1 MNNRYEL
8 HKSIMSISTLF
19 GLFLFSCS
27 SKTETNINDHY
38 VAPYQMKIGFGSCLK
53 QNKDMPIF
61 EAIKSDSFDL
71 FLMLGDN
78 VYGDSQTEDLKEL
91 KSAYKKQKENFNNMG
106 LNLPFEA
113 IWDDH
118 DYGLNDGGK
127 NYPFKEQAKELFL
140 DFWDIPLDDVRRS
153 RKGLYYDL
161 LKSADEKDVHIIF
174 LDTRTFRD
182 KLMPTDDRGA
192 PGKER
197 YIPNLDRSLTMLGED
212 QWNWL
217 RKKLAEPSD
226 YKIIVTSIQFL
237 AIGHGWE
244 SWNNLPHERE
254 RLMNMIDNSGLD
266 NIVVLSGDRHRGGLY
281 QLKTNNG
288 KTITE
293 ITSSSLNSAFPN
305 AEEAGPL
312 RIGGTFVDENYGALY
327 IHTTENTITASLKNI
342 RGEIVRSLLVEN

>member
-1 MNNRYEL
+1 MP
-8 HKSIMSISTLF
+8 ISTLV

-113 IWDDH
+113 IWDVH

-244 SWNNLPHERE
+244 SWDNLPHERE

-288 KTITE
+288 KIITE

-327 IHTTENTITASLKNI
+327 IHTTENKMTASLKNI

>member
-1 MNNRYEL
+1 
-8 HKSIMSISTLF
+8 
-19 GLFLFSCS
+19 
-27 SKTETNINDHY
+27 
-38 VAPYQMKIGFGSCLK
+38 
-53 QNKDMPIF
+53 MPIF

-127 NYPFKEQAKELFL
+127 NYPLKEQAKELFL

-244 SWNNLPHERE
+244 SWNNLPFERE

-288 KTITE
+288 KIITE

>member
-1 MNNRYEL
+1 MNNKHDFY
-8 HKSIMSISTLF
+8 KCIMSISTLV

-305 AEEAGPL
+305 AEETGPL

-327 IHTTENTITASLKNI
+327 IHTTENTMTASLKNI

>member
-1 MNNRYEL
+1 M
-8 HKSIMSISTLF
+8 
-19 GLFLFSCS
+19 
-27 SKTETNINDHY
+27 
-38 VAPYQMKIGFGSCLK
+38 
-53 QNKDMPIF
+53 
-61 EAIKSDSFDL
+61 
-71 FLMLGDN
+71 
-78 VYGDSQTEDLKEL
+78 
-91 KSAYKKQKENFNNMG
+91 
-106 LNLPFEA
+106 
-113 IWDDH
+113 
-118 DYGLNDGGK
+118 
-127 NYPFKEQAKELFL
+127 
-140 DFWDIPLDDVRRS
+140 RRS

-161 LKSADEKDVHIIF
+161 LKNADEKDVHIIF

-327 IHTTENTITASLKNI
+327 IHTTENKMTASLKNI
-342 RGEIVRSLLVEN
+342 RGEIVRSLLVED

>member
-1 MNNRYEL
+1 MNNKHDFY
-8 HKSIMSISTLF
+8 KCIMSISTLV

-197 YIPNLDRSLTMLGED
+197 YIPNLDRSLTMLGEN

-244 SWNNLPHERE
+244 SWDNLPHERE

-305 AEEAGPL
+305 SEEAGPL

>member
-1 MNNRYEL
+1 MP
-8 HKSIMSISTLF
+8 ISTLV

-61 EAIKSDSFDL
+61 EAIKSDSFDI

-161 LKSADEKDVHIIF
+161 LKSADEKDIHIIF

>member
-1 MNNRYEL
+1 MP
-8 HKSIMSISTLF
+8 ISTLV

-161 LKSADEKDVHIIF
+161 LKSADEKDIHIIF

-182 KLMPTDDRGA
+182 KLMPTDDRGV

-244 SWNNLPHERE
+244 SWDNLPHERE

-327 IHTTENTITASLKNI
+327 IHTTENKMTASLKNI

>member
-1 MNNRYEL
+1 MNNKHDSY
-8 HKSIMSISTLF
+8 KCIMPISTLV

-327 IHTTENTITASLKNI
+327 IHTNENTITASLKNI

>member
-1 MNNRYEL
+1 MNNKHDFY
-8 HKSIMSISTLF
+8 KCIMSISTLV

-61 EAIKSDSFDL
+61 EAIKSDSFDI

-327 IHTTENTITASLKNI
+327 IHTTENKMTASLKNI
-342 RGEIVRSLLVEN
+342 RGEIVRSLLVED

>member
-1 MNNRYEL
+1 
-8 HKSIMSISTLF
+8 MSISTLV

-61 EAIKSDSFDL
+61 EAIKSDGFDL

-161 LKSADEKDVHIIF
+161 LKSADEKDIHIIF

-327 IHTTENTITASLKNI
+327 IHTTENTMTASLKNI

>member
-1 MNNRYEL
+1 MNNKHDFY
-8 HKSIMSISTLF
+8 KCIISISTLV

-27 SKTETNINDHY
+27 SKTETNNNDHY

-91 KSAYKKQKENFNNMG
+91 KSAYKKQKQNFNNMG

>member
-1 MNNRYEL
+1 MNNKHDFY
-8 HKSIMSISTLF
+8 KCIMSISTLV

-161 LKSADEKDVHIIF
+161 LKSADEKDTHIIF
-174 LDTRTFRD
+174 LDTTTFRD

-288 KTITE
+288 KIITE

-305 AEEAGPL
+305 SEEAGPL

-327 IHTTENTITASLKNI
+327 IHTTENKMTASLKNI
-342 RGEIVRSLLVEN
+342 RGEIVRSLLVED

>member
-1 MNNRYEL
+1 MNNSSEFYNR
-8 HKSIMSISTLF
+8 KKFMISIVA
-19 GLFLFSCS
+19 LFLISCA
-27 SKTETNINDHY
+27 TQNETKMNQY
-38 VAPYQMKIGFGSCLK
+38 TVGPYDMKIGFGSCLK
-53 QNKDMPIF
+53 QNKAMPIF
-61 EAIKSDSFDL
+61 EAIKADSFDL
-71 FLMLGDN
+71 FLMIGDN
-78 VYGDSQTEDLKEL
+78 VYGDSESEDLREL
-91 KSAYKKQKENFNNMG
+91 RSAYKKQKDNFKNMN
-106 LNLPFEA
+106 LNFSFEA

-161 LKSADEKDVHIIF
+161 LKNADEKDVHIIF

-197 YIPNLDRSLTMLGED
+197 YIPNLDRSLTMLGEN

>member
-1 MNNRYEL
+1 MNNKHDFY
-8 HKSIMSISTLF
+8 KCIMSISTLV

-161 LKSADEKDVHIIF
+161 LKSADEKDIHIIF

-182 KLMPTDDRGA
+182 KLMPTDDRGV

-244 SWNNLPHERE
+244 SWNNLPHERD

-342 RGEIVRSLLVEN
+342 RGEIVRSLLVED

>member
-1 MNNRYEL
+1 
-8 HKSIMSISTLF
+8 MSISTLV

-161 LKSADEKDVHIIF
+161 LKSADEKDIHIIF

-244 SWNNLPHERE
+244 SWDNLPHERE

-327 IHTTENTITASLKNI
+327 IHTTENTMTASLKNI

>member
-1 MNNRYEL
+1 MNNKHDFY
-8 HKSIMSISTLF
+8 KCIMSISTLV

-61 EAIKSDSFDL
+61 EAIKSDSFDI

-244 SWNNLPHERE
+244 SWDNLPHERE

-288 KTITE
+288 KIITE

-305 AEEAGPL
+305 SEEAGPL

-327 IHTTENTITASLKNI
+327 IHTTENTVTASLKNI

>member
-1 MNNRYEL
+1 MNNKHDFY
-8 HKSIMSISTLF
+8 KCIMSISTLV

-161 LKSADEKDVHIIF
+161 LKSADEKDIHIIF

-244 SWNNLPHERE
+244 SWDNLPHERE

-288 KTITE
+288 KIITE

-305 AEEAGPL
+305 SEEAGPL

-327 IHTTENTITASLKNI
+327 IHTTENTMTASLKNI

>member
-1 MNNRYEL
+1 MNNRYEFYKCIL
-8 HKSIMSISTLF
+8 YISPLV
-19 GLFLFSCS
+19 GLFLFSCAD
-27 SKTETNINDHY
+27 KTEKNMNGHY

-78 VYGDSQTEDLKEL
+78 VYGDSDSEDLREL
-91 KSAYKKQKENFNNMG
+91 RSAYKKQKDNFKNMN
-106 LNLPFEA
+106 LNFSFEA

-153 RKGLYYDL
+153 RRGLYYDL
-161 LKSADEKDVHIIF
+161 LKNADEKDVHIIF

-212 QWNWL
+212 QWDWL

-237 AIGHGWE
+237 PIGHGWE
-244 SWNNLPHERE
+244 SWNNLPYERD
-254 RLMNMIDNSGLD
+254 RLINMIDNSGLD
-266 NIVVLSGDRHRGGLY
+266 NIAILSGDRHRGGLY
-281 QLKTNNG
+281 QLKTSTG
-288 KTITE
+288 KTISE
-293 ITSSSLNSAFPN
+293 ITSSSLNAAFPN
-305 AEEAGPL
+305 SEEAGPL
-312 RIGGTFVDENYGALY
+312 RIGGTFVDENYGVLYFHSDDNAL
-327 IHTTENTITASLKNI
+327 TLALKNI
-342 RGEIVRSLLVEN
+342 KGEIVRSLLVQN